1 METCLCLHEHVYTWC
16 QEGWHDISCHV
27 WPRTVPRTVLAVAL
41 LREDARAIINLKAIE
56 WVRSLAGHVYY
67 LACPLR
73 CIILLR
79 FIYIAV
85 QSKTHV
91 RDVCVCF
98 DIWVAGNVAGF
109 AQKNMVAHVSADLLL
124 DLFVD
129 LFVELFVHL
138 CVNRFVDLFVYTFV
152 DQTL

>member
-1 METCLCLHEHVYTWC
+1 MC
-16 QEGWHDISCHV
+16 
-27 WPRTVPRTVLAVAL
+27 
-41 LREDARAIINLKAIE
+41 
-56 WVRSLAGHVYY
+56 
-67 LACPLR
+67 
-73 CIILLR
+73 
-79 FIYIAV
+79 IAV
-85 QSKTHV
+85 QSKTQV

-109 AQKNMVAHVSADLLL
+109 AQKNMVPHVSADLLL